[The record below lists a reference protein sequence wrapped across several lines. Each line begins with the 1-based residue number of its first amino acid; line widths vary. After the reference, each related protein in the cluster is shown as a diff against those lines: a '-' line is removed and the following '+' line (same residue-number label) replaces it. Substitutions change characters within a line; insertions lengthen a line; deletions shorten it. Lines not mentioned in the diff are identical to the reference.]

1 MRFTLWLFVFSLLVL
16 RSEVTSAEIANKR
29 IHIFQS
35 LYASEAEE
43 IAREAIARSRKT
55 KLQST
60 GKYRVENIEYSKILF
75 LSSVMNTFEESQT
88 LTLQIQ
94 LQPCVELQNKT
105 NLKELISFHIP
116 IPAYLQL
123 FEANQSIDSITWK
136 QNYANYSGSAVNTV
150 SGRSISIRIESS
162 LEKNQFGAL
171 VRKEINLKSK
181 KGVLKEVS
189 LRIWNLYEPQMGV
202 GSMNYREV
210 FYEKFH
216 PLRKLKEGVLL
227 CHKNE
232 ELGTLEDLNQINKAS
247 LKKTPGNFNRLL
259 KHEELFRNAG
269 NQTKIVGNKTK

>member
-16 RSEVTSAEIANKR
+16 RSGVTSAEIANKR